1 MGIISNNNY
10 EKYLVYPN
18 ESIDK
23 LTVNRTFERLFE
35 DIDAKISSASLTLDD
50 ATEKSYGKAKFSSFD
65 GYSFEEPSSVSE
77 KADYKNSMLSIGQLK
92 DMSDRMVDGSYNAV
106 YVAPLSGSLPITD
119 NLYWVRSKYMD
130 SKFLYM
136 PNGIN
141 MVSCSFELGFNG
153 ISKALSADDIDTEDV
168 VSPVSLSSYTNQIYV
183 DQESEFNVEDY
194 MNDDFSSGGSHSFE
208 IPNILNMDGCNMEI
222 PFVTDAKVTLRH
234 NSCGFSKYSAYRQSY
249 IEICMSVKIGLK
261 SLYDMKYGYREYELE
276 NEDSEITDSVSVTHV
291 GGEMKRKY
299 RLFTQK
305 PMVMAQIGFY
315 NNDSIPKPLFGF
327 DDVLSGGNM
336 SDFSS
341 HNRLSQKP
349 LDEILVDDIP
359 ISPVNGCVFVK
370 KMENEYDQD
379 GNIVDNIVHLDVV
392 MKFMA
397 GSAAD
402 PELEYALNTF
412 NSRSKVQVVM
422 IGV

>member
-1 MGIISNNNY
+1 MGIISNSNY

-35 DIDAKISSASLTLDD
+35 DIDAKTSSASLTLDD
-50 ATEKSYGKAKFSSFD
+50 ATEKSYGKAKFSSLN

-77 KADYKNSMLSIGQLK
+77 KTEYENSMLSIGQLK

-153 ISKALSADDIDTEDV
+153 ISKALSADDIATEDV

-194 MNDDFSSGGSHSFE
+194 INDDFSSGGSHSFE
-208 IPNILNMDGCNMEI
+208 IQNILNMDGRNMEI

-234 NSCGFSKYSAYRQSY
+234 NSCDFSKYSAYRQSY

-261 SLYDMKYGYREYELE
+261 SLYDMKYGHREYELE
-276 NEDSEITDSVSVTHV
+276 NEDSEITDSVSVEHAD
-291 GGEMKRKY
+291 GEMKRKY

-315 NNDSIPKPLFGF
+315 NNDSSPKPLFGF
-327 DDVLSGGNM
+327 DDVLSGGDM